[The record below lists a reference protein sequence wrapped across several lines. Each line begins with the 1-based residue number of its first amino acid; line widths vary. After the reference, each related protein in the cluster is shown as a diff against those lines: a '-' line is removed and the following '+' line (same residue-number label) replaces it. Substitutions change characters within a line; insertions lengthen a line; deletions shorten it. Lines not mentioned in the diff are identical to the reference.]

1 MAQFS
6 QPGNNFTGLVE
17 NNLIIDPFKG
27 TTEKELE
34 WIGKESWEFKAEFT
48 ITKENFTKNIL
59 IYILKELIL
68 MQKFLLM
75 EEKLAP
81 HQMHFVYFFTYKDF
95 Y

>member
-1 MAQFS
+1 MENWKFRSSKEVKWHSFS

-48 ITKENFTKNIL
+48 ITKENFTK
-59 IYILKELIL
+59 K
-68 MQKFLLM
+68 
-75 EEKLAP
+75 
-81 HQMHFVYFFTYKDF
+81 
-95 Y
+95 